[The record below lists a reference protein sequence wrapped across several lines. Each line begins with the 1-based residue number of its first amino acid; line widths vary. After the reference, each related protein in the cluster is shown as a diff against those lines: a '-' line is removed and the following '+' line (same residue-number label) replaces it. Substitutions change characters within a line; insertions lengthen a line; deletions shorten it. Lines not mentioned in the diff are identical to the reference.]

1 MAAAAIATAKRKAR
15 DRGLTAH
22 FLVAN
27 ALDLTVLD
35 QNFDSVL
42 DSGLFH
48 VFTDADRAVYVESL
62 ASVVSAGGRYYLLC
76 FSDEQPGDWG
86 PRRITREE
94 ILSTFDE
101 GWTVESVESTTI
113 DLTINSDGARAWLAT
128 IARS

>member
-1 MAAAAIATAKRKAR
+1 M
-15 DRGLTAH
+15 
-22 FLVAN
+22 
-27 ALDLTVLD
+27 
-35 QNFDSVL
+35 L

-94 ILSTFDE
+94 ILSTFDD